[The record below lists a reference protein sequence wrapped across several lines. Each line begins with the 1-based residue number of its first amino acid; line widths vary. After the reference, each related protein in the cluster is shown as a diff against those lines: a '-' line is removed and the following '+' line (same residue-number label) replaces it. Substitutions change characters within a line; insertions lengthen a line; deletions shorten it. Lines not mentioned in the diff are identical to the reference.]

1 MKITTTEVNNISELP
16 THNVLVVTWLRLT
29 NTDSD
34 FDDYWVEFE
43 TEYGGLDGP
52 GAWVETIAPGYNK
65 FINPAVMPHKIVRRS
80 TRLFYC
86 RSY

>member
-1 MKITTTEVNNISELP
+1 MKVTTTEVNNISELP
-16 THNVLVVTWLRLT
+16 TQCVNGYLAKVA

-65 FINPAVMPHKIVRRS
+65 VINPAVMPHKMVRRS
-80 TRLFYC
+80 GGSFVVV
-86 RSY
+86 SY